1 MNLENNTCYNKY
13 EMFLDVNQIIQTG
26 GLLAVLI
33 IIFAETGLLL
43 GFFLPG
49 DTLLIAAGIF
59 ASQNR
64 LPLIPLLVLTPIA
77 AILGYQVAYKIGEE
91 AGPRLFHRDDG
102 VLFRTEYV
110 TRTEN
115 FIKNHGG
122 KAILLARFIV
132 VVRTI
137 IPLVAGM
144 GKMNKKKF
152 LFFNVTGSILWTT
165 SVILA
170 ASWLGHRI
178 PNLDK
183 YLILLVVGAM
193 LITTGGGLL
202 EVMRTKSRRAALKRA
217 LKDELHY
224 FFKRD
229 KK

>member
-1 MNLENNTCYNKY
+1 ML
-13 EMFLDVNQIIQTG
+13 LDVNQIIQTG
-26 GLLAVLI
+26 GLLAILL

-59 ASQNR
+59 ASQGK
-64 LPLIPLLVLTPIA
+64 LPLDFLLLLTPVA
-77 AILGYQVAYKIGEE
+77 AILGYQVAYKIGEQ

-110 TRTEN
+110 TRTED
-115 FIKNHGG
+115 FIKKHGG

-132 VVRTI
+132 VVRTV

-144 GKMNKKKF
+144 GKMSKKKF
-152 LFFNVTGSILWTT
+152 MFYNVTGSIVWTT

-170 ASWLGHRI
+170 AYWLGHRI

-202 EVMRTKSRRAALKRA
+202 EVMRTKSRRAALRQA
-217 LKDELHY
+217 LKDEFHY
-224 FFKRD
+224 FFKRG

>member
-1 MNLENNTCYNKY
+1 ML
-13 EMFLDVNQIIQTG
+13 LDVNQIIQTG
-26 GLLAVLI
+26 GLLAILL

-59 ASQNR
+59 ASQEK
-64 LPLIPLLVLTPIA
+64 LSLILLLLLTPIA
-77 AILGYQVAYKIGEE
+77 AILGYQVAYKIGEQ

-110 TRTEN
+110 TRTED
-115 FIKNHGG
+115 FIKKHGG

-132 VVRTI
+132 VVRTV

-144 GKMNKKKF
+144 GKMSKRKF
-152 LFFNVTGSILWTT
+152 MFYNITGSIVWTT

-170 ASWLGHRI
+170 AYWLGHRI

-183 YLILLVVGAM
+183 YLIILVVGAM
-193 LITTGGGLL
+193 LLTTGGGLL
-202 EVMRTKSRRAALKRA
+202 EVMRTKSRRAALKQA
-217 LKDELHY
+217 LKDEFHY
-224 FFKRD
+224 FFKR

>member
-1 MNLENNTCYNKY
+1 
-13 EMFLDVNQIIQTG
+13 MFLDVNQIIQTG
-26 GLLAVLI
+26 GLLAILL

-59 ASQNR
+59 ASQNK
-64 LPLIPLLVLTPIA
+64 LPLPALLLLAPVA
-77 AILGYQVAYKIGEE
+77 AALGYQVAYKIGEQ

-110 TRTEN
+110 TRTEE
-115 FIKNHGG
+115 FVKKHGG
-122 KAILLARFIV
+122 KAILLARFVV
-132 VVRTI
+132 VVRTV
-137 IPLVAGM
+137 IPLIAGM
-144 GKMNKKKF
+144 GKMQKNKF
-152 LFFNVTGSILWTT
+152 LFYNITGSILWTS

-170 ASWLGHRI
+170 AFWLGHRI

-183 YLILLVVGAM
+183 YLIVLVVAAM
-193 LITTGGGLL
+193 VITTGGGLL

-217 LKDELHY
+217 LRDEFHY
-224 FFKRD
+224 FFKH